1 MEEGNKLN
9 ESVPANHPEKY
20 FIGRD
25 KKTKCQRDRPIQ
37 NVRTRSHNI
46 IKKFQELL
54 EMQNKV
60 KK

>member
-1 MEEGNKLN
+1 MEEGNNLN

-20 FIGRD
+20 FIGSD
-25 KKTKCQRDRPIQ
+25 KNTKCQRDRPIQ